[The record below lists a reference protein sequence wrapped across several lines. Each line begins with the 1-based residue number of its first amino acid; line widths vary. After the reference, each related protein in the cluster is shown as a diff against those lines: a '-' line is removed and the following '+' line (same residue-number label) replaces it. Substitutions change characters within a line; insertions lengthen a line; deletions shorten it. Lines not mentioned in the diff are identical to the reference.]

1 MDLQWVNWD
10 DAHDLL
16 KTNEFHM
23 FKSIYLKTTEEKK
36 YIAIIATMQL
46 IPLNQTFSL
55 ISLYTSALGK
65 ENKR

>member
-23 FKSIYLKTTEEKK
+23 FKSVDLKTTEEKK